1 MVLVSLTERIAA
13 DLTIAMKAK
22 AEPDRTV
29 LRAVSAALKNA
40 EIAAGQPL
48 DEPAVLAV
56 VDKQAK
62 QRQETIAAAA
72 DTHPELAE
80 QERAELAVLER
91 YLPARLTET
100 ELAELVEAAIAAT
113 GASTAADMGKVMG
126 ALKPQIAGR
135 ADGGAV
141 AAAVKA
147 KLA

>member
-13 DLTIAMKAK
+13 DLTAAMKAK

-48 DEPAVLAV
+48 DETAALAV

-72 DTHPELAE
+72 DTHPELAA

-91 YLPARLTET
+91 YLPTRLTEA
-100 ELAELVEAAIAAT
+100 ELAELVEAAIVAT
-113 GASTAADMGKVMG
+113 GASSPAEMGKVMG

-147 KLA
+147 KLS